1 VARDPRVDAYIDKSA
16 EFAKPILAYLRD
28 VVHEGCPDV
37 QETIKWGMPAFEH
50 HGLMCGM
57 AAFKAHCTFSFWKGA
72 LVLGADGAAGEDAM
86 GQFGRITKRS
96 DLPPKRTLVGYVR
109 KVAALNE
116 EGTKVPRPA
125 RQPRPELPVPDDL
138 ARALRGNRKAA
149 TTFEN
154 FPPSHRREYIEW
166 ITEAKGDATRRRRL
180 EQTVEW
186 LAEGKSRN
194 WKYVK

>member
-1 VARDPRVDAYIDKSA
+1 
-16 EFAKPILAYLRD
+16 
-28 VVHEGCPDV
+28 
-37 QETIKWGMPAFEH
+37 
-50 HGLMCGM
+50 
-57 AAFKAHCTFSFWKGA
+57 
-72 LVLGADGAAGEDAM
+72 M

-109 KVAALNE
+109 KAAALNE